1 MEYGMIMT
9 KAGEMQQKVSVL
21 LQNRLGHGMKLIRGG
36 QDSGTSAMTIRR
48 AEIKEV
54 LASKYPRI
62 NNRDGQNRLNN
73 VVMRWAEDYKN
84 KGRT

>member
-1 MEYGMIMT
+1 
-9 KAGEMQQKVSVL
+9 
-21 LQNRLGHGMKLIRGG
+21 MKLIRGG

-62 NNRDGQNRLNN
+62 NNRDG
-73 VVMRWAEDYKN
+73 
-84 KGRT
+84 